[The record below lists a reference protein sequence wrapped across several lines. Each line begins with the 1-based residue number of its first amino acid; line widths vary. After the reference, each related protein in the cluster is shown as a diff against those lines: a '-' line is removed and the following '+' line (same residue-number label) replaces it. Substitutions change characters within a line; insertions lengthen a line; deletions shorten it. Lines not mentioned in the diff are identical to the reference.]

1 MLIVEVKHGNVD
13 RALKVLRRKV
23 KLTKQTFTLRQNKN
37 FIKKSERRRLQIQK
51 AVFKQKR
58 QDEED

>member
-58 QDEED
+58 RDEED